1 MNAHCAFRHVRDG
14 GAAKVERRLERLRA
28 FQVLQPHEDR
38 QLCQG
43 VARNRRTR
51 GQRHRRS
58 QRRLGAGRLVRG
70 PGRHRL
76 RRSHDRALRARFRRT
91 AADQVQSMPKGGLF
105 RIGSS
110 VMGDPGALI
119 ELGQRFAPTHH
130 CRYPEPWPHPWALYL
145 PRALCSKQ
153 LDVATRVTRVFG
165 FVVGAVSNVFN
176 DRHLLVT

>member
-1 MNAHCAFRHVRDG
+1 MLEIA
-14 GAAKVERRLERLRA
+14 ERA
-28 FQVLQPHEDR
+28 DNDIDVLNEGSALVVWFED
-38 QLCQG
+38 QG
-43 VARNRRTR
+43 
-51 GQRHRRS
+51 
-58 QRRLGAGRLVRG
+58 
-70 PGRHRL
+70 
-76 RRSHDRALRARFRRT
+76 DT
-91 AADQVQSMPKGGLF
+91 ASADQVQSMPKGGLF

>member
-1 MNAHCAFRHVRDG
+1 MLEIA
-14 GAAKVERRLERLRA
+14 ERA
-28 FQVLQPHEDR
+28 DNDIDVLNEGSALVVWFED
-38 QLCQG
+38 QG
-43 VARNRRTR
+43 DTA
-51 GQRHRRS
+51 S
-58 QRRLGAGRLVRG
+58 A
-70 PGRHRL
+70 
-76 RRSHDRALRARFRRT
+76 DRMTVALRARFRRT